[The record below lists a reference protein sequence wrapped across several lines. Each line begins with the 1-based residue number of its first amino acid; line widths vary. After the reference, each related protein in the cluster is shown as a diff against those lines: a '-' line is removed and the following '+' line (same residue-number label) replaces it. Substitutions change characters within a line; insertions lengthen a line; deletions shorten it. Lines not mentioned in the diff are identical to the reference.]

1 MTANGTAGPY
11 DVIASAAGATSVNFS
26 LTNTPGCSSAIT
38 VTNNADSGA
47 GSLRQAI
54 ADVCPGGTITF
65 NSDYTITLTSGELAI
80 GKDVTIDGQTNNV
93 AVSGNNASR
102 VFNITSGNVT
112 LNKLTI
118 ANGNASGSS
127 GGGIFNSGTLTV
139 TNSTISG
146 NLADDGGGMYNNS
159 SSPTLTNVTF
169 SGNSATYGPGGGMY
183 NNSSSPTLT
192 NVTFSGNSAT
202 QVGGGMFNQSSSNPT
217 LTNVTFSGNWAYSG
231 GGMYN
236 WVSSSP
242 TLTNVTFRGNSAT
255 NAGGGMYN
263 TYLSSPTLK
272 NVIIANSTSGGDCVN
287 NSVTLDASSS
297 NNLIEDA
304 ANSCGLTD
312 GSNGNI
318 VGKDPLLGS
327 LGSYGGATQTVP
339 LLPGSP
345 AINAGNAGACPLT
358 DRRGVSRVGACDI
371 GAFESRGFTLTK
383 SGGDGQSTAVSTPF
397 TNPLVVTV
405 SSGFSEPVN
414 GGQVTFTAPS
424 SGASTNPAVN
434 TATIASGAV
443 RKRDRQRHG
452 RRTVHRHSQRG
463 GRDER
468 ELLAH

>member
-1 MTANGTAGPY
+1 MGTCDIGAFESRGFTLTKSGGDGQSTAVSTPFTNPLVVTVSSGFSEPVNGGQVTFTAPSSGASTNPAVNAATIASGAVSQSVTANGTAGGPY
-11 DVIASAAGATSVNFS
+11 TVTASAAGATSVNFS

-127 GGGIFNSGTLTV
+127 GGGILNSGTLTV

-217 LTNVTFSGNWAYSG
+217 LTNVTFSGNSAYSG

-242 TLTNVTFRGNSAT
+242 TLTNVTFSGNSAT

-304 ANSCGLTD
+304 ANSCGLTG

-318 VGKDPLLGS
+318 VGKPPLLGS
-327 LGSYGGATQTVP
+327 LAVTAERLKPSRCC
-339 LLPGSP
+339 P
-345 AINAGNAGACPLT
+345 ARPPSTRGMRVHVLSLT
-358 DRRGVSRVGACDI
+358 SA
-371 GAFESRGFTLTK
+371 A
-383 SGGDGQSTAVSTPF
+383 
-397 TNPLVVTV
+397 
-405 SSGFSEPVN
+405 
-414 GGQVTFTAPS
+414 
-424 SGASTNPAVN
+424 
-434 TATIASGAV
+434 
-443 RKRDRQRHG
+443 
-452 RRTVHRHSQRG
+452 
-463 GRDER
+463 
-468 ELLAH
+468 